1 MKKVLILLVLPLF
14 FGNMQAQK
22 TKKQT
27 IKFTQAWVW
36 EYENNLIAENEPGH
50 KGEIVVYF
58 EPKQNYWL
66 FTTEAFGNSG
76 EMYNW
81 IIGKPDGTY
90 VLNASDEFGKTN
102 LMIEKLKFSS
112 NKKIPSHY
120 RPLSNKKIFN
130 ENKLGF
136 PKIIGRKYKVDYEKT
151 TDQSAVYIGDYKV
164 DFSPLYYFNRLI
176 IESKIPLSFP
186 FDLPENK
193 LLLEDESI
201 NSNAK
206 ISLVFKEISN
216 TEYFVEINDK

>member
-22 TKKQT
+22 TKKQA

-120 RPLSNKKIFN
+120 RPLSNKKMFN

-136 PKIIGRKYKVDYEKT
+136 PKIIGQKYKVDYEKT
-151 TDQSAVYIGDYKV
+151 TAQSDVYIGDHKV
-164 DFSPLYYFNRLI
+164 DFSPLYYFNLLN
-176 IESKIPLSFP
+176 IEAKIPFSFP
-186 FDLPENK
+186 FDLPKNK

>member
-1 MKKVLILLVLPLF
+1 MKRLLILLVLPLF
-14 FGNMQAQK
+14 FGILQAQK

-66 FTTEAFGNSG
+66 FTSEAFGNSG

-90 VLNASDEFGKTN
+90 VLNASDEFGYTK
-102 LMIEKLKFSS
+102 LMIEKLKFST

-120 RPLSNKKIFN
+120 IPVSNKKIFN

-136 PKIIGRKYKVDYEKT
+136 PKIIGRKYIVDYEKT
-151 TDQSAVYIGDYKV
+151 TDQSSVYFADHKV
-164 DFSPLYYFNRLI
+164 NFSPLYHFNRLN
-176 IESKIPLSFP
+176 IEAKIPFSFP

-201 NSNAK
+201 ITTSK